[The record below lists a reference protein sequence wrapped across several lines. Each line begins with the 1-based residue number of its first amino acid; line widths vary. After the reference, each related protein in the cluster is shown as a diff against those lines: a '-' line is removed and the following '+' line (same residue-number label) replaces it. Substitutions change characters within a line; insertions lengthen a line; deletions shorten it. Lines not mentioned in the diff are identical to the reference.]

1 MEISGLDQVKSSA
14 AGRLVPVY
22 GERPLDHDA
31 LEYFKKISDYGRSE
45 HSILLESTDIISKY
59 GEKSIGS
66 AHPCLNIRGR
76 GATFTIR
83 ALNDLGERFL
93 HHLEPDLTFCDDLTV
108 EPDRISG
115 QLEPDHSI
123 QNEEERLKA
132 VTHADLLRSIAF
144 KLTPLSKP
152 FTVYGGLFGMIGYD
166 FVDQFEKLDGDQE
179 DLLNEPDYELNFY
192 DNLFL
197 IDHKTERMVFISC
210 ALIFEGTDRTREIE
224 RCRAVLNRYKSAL
237 SNDLPDSRSFPDRNG
252 EITSDTS
259 REEFIDIV
267 SSLKDHVLKGDVFQV
282 VPSRTFIKPYS
293 SEPLDIYSALRDL
306 NPSPYMFY
314 TNHSSGM
321 LLGSSPE
328 TCLKVEG
335 DHQKKVEIRPI
346 AGTKQRGIVDGEVDP
361 DLDSRYETALKT
373 DRKELAEHTML
384 IDLARNDVARVCKPG
399 TRYCDKPFSIEKYSH
414 VQHIASNVSGIL
426 REDLDALHAYLASM
440 NMGTLTGAPK
450 VRAMKLLRQYEKT
463 RRGFYGGAIGYLT
476 PSGDFDSAIVIRSMS
491 LKNDRAHV
499 RAGAGVVYDSIP
511 EKEFEETRNK
521 AHAALQ
527 AIDIADER

>member
-1 MEISGLDQVKSSA
+1 MEISGLDEVKSAA

-31 LEYFKKISDYGRSE
+31 LEFFKKISSYGRKK

-66 AHPCLNIRGR
+66 ANPCLNIRGR
-76 GATFTIR
+76 DASFTIN
-83 ALNDLGERFL
+83 ALNDLGRRFL
-93 HHLEPDLTFCDDLTV
+93 HHLHEDLTFCDDLSVT
-108 EPDRISG
+108 EDRITG
-115 QLEPDHSI
+115 QLEPDHSV
-123 QNEEERLKA
+123 QSEEERLKTR
-132 VTHADLLRSIAF
+132 THADLLRSIAF
-144 KLTPLSKP
+144 KLSPVSKP

-166 FVDQFEKLDGDQE
+166 FVDQFEQLDGEQE
-179 DLLNEPDYELNFY
+179 DLLNEPDYEMNFY

-197 IDHKTERMVFISC
+197 IDHRAERMVFISC

-224 RCRAVLNRYKSAL
+224 RCRSVINRYQSAL
-237 SNDLPDSRSFPDRNG
+237 SEDLPESRSFPDPTKN
-252 EITSDTS
+252 ITSDTS
-259 REEFIDIV
+259 RKEFIDIV
-267 SSLKDHVLKGDVFQV
+267 SSLKEHVLDGDVFQV
-282 VPSRTFIKPYS
+282 VPSRTFIKPYG
-293 SEPLDIYSALRDL
+293 SEPLDIYTALRDL

-314 TNHSSGM
+314 THHQTGV

-335 DHQKKVEIRPI
+335 DDQKKVEIRPI
-346 AGTKQRGIVDGEVDP
+346 AGTKQRGLVDGEIDP

-399 TRYCDKPFSIEKYSH
+399 TRYCDKPFAIEKYSH
-414 VQHIASNVSGIL
+414 VQHIVSNVSGIL
-426 REDLDALHAYLASM
+426 RDDLDALHAYLASM

-450 VRAMKLLRQYEKT
+450 VKAMQLLRQYEKT

-491 LKNDRAHV
+491 LKDRKAYV
-499 RAGAGVVYDSIP
+499 RAGAGIVYDSIP
-511 EKEFEETRNK
+511 EQEFVETRNK

-527 AIDIADER
+527 AIDIADDR